1 MCKTSYA
8 MKDWKC
14 LDRPELNSYPGTEEL
29 VLAGLV
35 EEEEGVPLGEGLLD
49 RILRRLPFLT
59 VDTGVLRRFPFTDEF

>member
-1 MCKTSYA
+1 M
-8 MKDWKC
+8 
-14 LDRPELNSYPGTEEL
+14 DRLELNSYPGTEEL
-29 VLAGLV
+29 VLAGLG